1 MEVVKNLD
9 LDSGYSVPAFVDEL
23 QTVFRKNE
31 VHGKTTFEA
40 DAEYST
46 NKEAW
51 KAILSELIDNNGNTS
66 LSHFGL
72 LGLTLDVIGSYKKY
86 NLSETEFKSLCSI
99 FAMSMM
105 ADAAVAYT
113 APLNEN
119 DLEDFTH
126 GGVEYTF
133 TLSDSN
139 EKKHQ
144 KAFIPTRTGLSNKR
158 VDYLQRILLKK
169 GFSLTNDEAA
179 EFLKLLWEK
188 VLIGRSCLSRV
199 EGNAYR
205 IDTSKIRITK
215 PKRWYICKKCNIL

>member
-1 MEVVKNLD
+1 
-9 LDSGYSVPAFVDEL
+9 
-23 QTVFRKNE
+23 
-31 VHGKTTFEA
+31 
-40 DAEYST
+40 
-46 NKEAW
+46 
-51 KAILSELIDNNGNTS
+51 
-66 LSHFGL
+66 
-72 LGLTLDVIGSYKKY
+72 
-86 NLSETEFKSLCSI
+86 
-99 FAMSMM
+99 MM

-215 PKRWYICKKCNIL
+215 PKRWYICKKCKRLTCHNIENVCPAYHCDGDLVPIDPEKEFFDNHYYRLFRDMEIRDLRIVEHTAQLDRDMAYD